1 MFSREKGDALE
12 SENYRGIRLLEHS
25 MKVWEKI
32 LEERLREIMKNNKCQ
47 FGFMPGKSTTGAIF
61 VMRQLQEKQREREE
75 ALPYI
80 STSREGILKEFQ
92 NQQLDGH

>member
-1 MFSREKGDALE
+1 
-12 SENYRGIRLLEHS
+12 
-25 MKVWEKI
+25 
-32 LEERLREIMKNNKCQ
+32 
-47 FGFMPGKSTTGAIF
+47 MPGKPTTGAF
-61 VMRQLQEKQREREE
+61 SVMRQLQEKQREREE